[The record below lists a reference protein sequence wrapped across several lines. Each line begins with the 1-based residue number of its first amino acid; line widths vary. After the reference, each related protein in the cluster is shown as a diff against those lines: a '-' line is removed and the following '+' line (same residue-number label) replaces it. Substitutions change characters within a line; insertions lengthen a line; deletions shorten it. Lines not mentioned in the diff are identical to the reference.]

1 MVALDTDVLLLA
13 FAFHRDERQA
23 DNSHCLALAQEH
35 EPVVAIYS
43 VMELLGQLSF
53 NLSQERLRQW
63 PSWLQDRYRLTI
75 LYPPL
80 DGLDAT
86 TFFAA
91 EFIER
96 PFRGGEAAARSRHIG
111 GIHDQHTR
119 HELIDRQLSAP
130 TSWRQHIPRQTPAGI
145 ERLAIADDLLTTQ

>member
-23 DNSHCLALAQEH
+23 NNSHCLALAQEH

-96 PFRGGEAAARSRHIG
+96 PLHKMQQRMPFLDALILNLVEDAPDLEAFVTWNARHFAGKIAAPVLTPI
-111 GIHDQHTR
+111 QF
-119 HELIDRQLSAP
+119 IDRAAS
-130 TSWRQHIPRQTPAGI
+130 SRR
-145 ERLAIADDLLTTQ
+145 